1 MRDQVIHNLNVSK
14 CVHLRSAICIQNLSF
29 VPALKMQEKLLML
42 LGTFELNSLN
52 STFPGWP
59 FTKLQEVIN
68 PEFHDIKTWERNKW
82 MLNRRQEERYGTGNS
97 VTERR
102 DWPTAGLVAWYCPRV
117 NPGTA
122 PRSRFPSADLDC
134 CQWRGCEVQTGGWW
148 CEGGGGG
155 GVRYNDLPSMSR
167 LLSVKLTRRCSPSS
181 HWAHTEL
188 TSQATLDWPR
198 PTQYTQYPTLTLTTT
213 Y

>member
-1 MRDQVIHNLNVSK
+1 
-14 CVHLRSAICIQNLSF
+14 
-29 VPALKMQEKLLML
+29 ML

-117 NPGTA
+117 NPGTV
-122 PRSRFPSADLDC
+122 PRSRFPLADLDC
-134 CQWRGCEVQTGGWW
+134 CQWRGCEVQTGGWR
-148 CEGGGGG
+148 CEGGGRGLDITTYPPCP
-155 GVRYNDLPSMSR
+155 VCWVWSWPAAAH
-167 LLSVKLTRRCSPSS
+167 PP
-181 HWAHTEL
+181 HTEHTLSWPARQHL
-188 TSQATLDWPR
+188 TGHVLHNTHNIPLSHLQRHTRTVRRHLIQLSTSAS
-198 PTQYTQYPTLTLTTT
+198 
-213 Y
+213 